1 MRDFKFM
8 SAFVMGKHDFLVFKN
23 TCTIKKCGRSLGK
36 PVSVNVS
43 HLCLQRRGAVSPD
56 HNSNNETSEDS
67 NTAAYSESLIL
78 S

>member
-1 MRDFKFM
+1 MP
-8 SAFVMGKHDFLVFKN
+8 LVFKN
-23 TCTIKKCGRSLGK
+23 MSIMKKCGRSLGK
-36 PVSVNVS
+36 AVSVNVS

-56 HNSNNETSEDS
+56 YNSNNETPENS

>member
-1 MRDFKFM
+1 M
-8 SAFVMGKHDFLVFKN
+8 
-23 TCTIKKCGRSLGK
+23 KKCGRSLGK
-36 PVSVNVS
+36 AVSVNVS

-56 HNSNNETSEDS
+56 YNSNNETPENS